1 MVAPS
6 LVASL
11 AHAVH
16 LEPAFALVPPWH
28 AATLNGSERDVR
40 SWPHQQLSRSAGSG
54 SSSSGSDI
62 AAAAREAR
70 ERDLTRQRNRRR
82 IANGATEEDL
92 HPHHQVPLQ
101 RAFKRQAAES
111 QYSGNSTDTTTV
123 QWAFDHQGLLL
134 HVIRPSDVERW
145 QQGQKPWF
153 SIDRDCGDS
162 CSAWS
167 LQRKDLPFI
176 VFLKFDFNEPK
187 GWGDQGI
194 GYISDVVKL
203 APKIVAMAP
212 VDSNSVN
219 RQCCTPGDYW
229 SRPAGFRDSHGESNA
244 HYCPGSCPK
253 GDRDCQA
260 FRAGGAANIWDLMTW
275 GEEGCGTASEIQDG
289 KCDQCRLG
297 HRGAPYWCDNSGIG
311 VESAEDWM
319 RLYGDDTSL
328 RNFNTLI
335 ARQCKF
341 RQEQWDTWIAS
352 IKLLHKT
359 CLQNPGCPNYECCQA
374 AVSKWGTI
382 ETYLENEV
390 NLYFDP
396 HEAKP
401 DQELWTDSI
410 NGVFYLDMGDNKGA
424 YKKTKA
430 RKLAAAMVQEYN
442 EKHTKQIKLY
452 RAIAELPGNVTR
464 WQPNKWLNMSDFLIE
479 VASSELEEILTRSSA
494 RTRRRSLRAS
504 PAIAHLNESAPT
516 RRRSLRTPT
525 PPVIARAS
533 PSPTAI
539 E

>member
-1 MVAPS
+1 M
-6 LVASL
+6 
-11 AHAVH
+11 
-16 LEPAFALVPPWH
+16 
-28 AATLNGSERDVR
+28 
-40 SWPHQQLSRSAGSG
+40 
-54 SSSSGSDI
+54 

-82 IANGATEEDL
+82 IANGATEDDL

-101 RAFKRQAAES
+101 RAFKRQAAEF
-111 QYSGNSTDTTTV
+111 QDSGNSTDTATV

-219 RQCCTPGDYW
+219 RQCCTPGDFW
-229 SRPAGFRDSHGESNA
+229 SRPAGFRDSHGQSNA

-275 GEEGCGTASEIQDG
+275 GEEGCGTASEIQGG

-401 DQELWTDSI
+401 DQELWTDAI

-430 RKLAAAMVQEYN
+430 RTLAAAMVREYN

-464 WQPNKWLNMSDFLIE
+464 WQPSEWLNMSDFLIE
-479 VASSELEEILTRSSA
+479 VPSSELDEILARSSA
-494 RTRRRSLRAS
+494 RARRRSLRAS
-504 PAIAHLNESAPT
+504 PAIAPSNGSAPT
-516 RRRSLRTPT
+516 RRRSLRTSA
-525 PPVIARAS
+525 PPVIARTTS
-533 PSPTAI
+533 PSPTAQSGDVDQVLR
-539 E
+539 